1 MAIDSVINGDQY
13 AYGSNGKSNGANNT
27 ANASSQSAAPN
38 SGKTASNGV
47 QSAVDYANA
56 ISDYMDAYNQ
66 QQTDAVNAFN
76 AKEAQ
81 KNRDWQEYMAKHA
94 HQFEVADLIA
104 AGLNPVLSAGGQG
117 AFVGNG
123 AVASGQKAVADNT
136 RAQAAMALLNNALY
150 SAGNVAAASAK
161 AAGDAGNSYA
171 ASATWKD
178 YVNWAM
184 KAVGL
189 GIAGARTVLS
199 WRNIRNSAKA
209 VAASGSLLGSSIA
222 YKTYKKSH

>member
-1 MAIDSVINGDQY
+1 MAFDSVINGDQY
-13 AYGSNGKSNGANNT
+13 AYGSNGKNNGST
-27 ANASSQSAAPN
+27 PTESAAPN
-38 SGKTASNGV
+38 SGKTASSGV

-56 ISDYMDAYNQ
+56 ISDYMDQYNQ
-66 QQTDAVNAFN
+66 DQTDKVNNFN

-150 SAGNVAAASAK
+150 SSGQVAANTAK
-161 AAGDAGNSYA
+161 AEAENGNYTGA
-171 ASATWKD
+171 KITAKN
-178 YVNWAM
+178 YINWAL
-184 KAVGL
+184 KAYGL
-189 GIAGARTVLS
+189 GIATFKAIQYG
-199 WRNIRNSAKA
+199 RNAAKRYYA
-209 VAASGSLLGSSIA
+209 GVKGLATAGNTGIA
-222 YKTYKKSH
+222 LTFEQKRKRSN